1 MLERA
6 KASRYVAATVYGA
19 LVFSGTALLGFVVAP
34 WLALAGGLF
43 SIDAEARSFF
53 SLLTLKGVPCLVGLS
68 VLSAVLHPGCSGH
81 GPLFQVA
88 LLGAN
93 VLLVWLI
100 GAASAF
106 AILG

>member
-1 MLERA
+1 MPERS
-6 KASRYVAATVYGA
+6 KASRYAAAIVYGC

-43 SIDAEARSFF
+43 AIDVEARSFF
-53 SLLTLKGVPCLVGLS
+53 SLLTLKGVPGLVGLS
-68 VLSAVLHPGCSGH
+68 VLSAVLHPGFSGH
-81 GPLFQVA
+81 GPLFWIA

-100 GAASAF
+100 GAATAF
-106 AILG
+106 ALLR